1 MPETP
6 PGNSR
11 SSPAIAFEPEAF
23 ERAMD
28 RLRDEASAGSDWA
41 QLRLADAEGAHGAI
55 LLALEG
61 EGGGRT
67 FVVVEH
73 GTLSV
78 TETLPA
84 GVSVHIAL
92 AGPAE
97 AARQGLQLLLVSG
110 FDLTKV
116 STRLTGLASAKAAR
130 LFTSQPS
137 TFAVHLKELPVV
149 GELKVRVGLGMAE
162 PPDAPSFTVA
172 TKYADLLSAREQKM
186 APPQMLIAGKLQIL
200 GDTTRAM
207 QLGMLMM
214 QLR

>member
-1 MPETP
+1 MSQDP
-6 PGNSR
+6 
-11 SSPAIAFEPEAF
+11 IAFLTQHLPHAF
-23 ERAMD
+23 AQAMD
-28 RLRDEASAGSDWA
+28 RLRDEADAGSDWA
-41 QLRLADAEGAHGAI
+41 QLRLTDAEGAHGAI
-55 LLALEG
+55 LIALEG
-61 EGGGRT
+61 DGGGRI
-67 FVVVEH
+67 FVSVEH
-73 GTLSV
+73 GALTV
-78 TETLPA
+78 TDTLPA
-84 GVSVHIAL
+84 GVTVHIAL

-97 AARQGLQLLLVSG
+97 AARQGLALLLASG

-116 STRLTGLASAKAAR
+116 STRLTNLASAKAAR

-137 TFAVHLKELPVV
+137 TFAVHVKELPVV

-172 TKYADLLSAREQKM
+172 AKYADIVSAREQKM